1 MNRAGATRADVY
13 RAIDS
18 ERAYQDSRY
27 NPATTTTGGLHTV
40 SEWILYMEQ
49 YLHEARRLVS
59 TQVDPKA
66 SDDALEFVRKVTAMG
81 VACMEQNGAPQRKEF
96 ER

>member
-1 MNRAGATRADVY
+1 MTPRADVY

-18 ERAYQDSRY
+18 ERDYQDSRW
-27 NPATTTTGGLHTV
+27 NPATTPTKGLHTV

-59 TQVDPKA
+59 TQADPKA
-66 SDDALEFVRKVTAMG
+66 SNDALEFIRKVAGMG
-81 VACMEQNGAPQRKEF
+81 VACMEQNGAPQRAGF